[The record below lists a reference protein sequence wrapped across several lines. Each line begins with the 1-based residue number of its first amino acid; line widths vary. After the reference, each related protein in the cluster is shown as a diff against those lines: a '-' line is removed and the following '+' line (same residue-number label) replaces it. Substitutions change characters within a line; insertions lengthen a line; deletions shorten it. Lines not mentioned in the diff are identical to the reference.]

1 MPDDQ
6 KPQTPPAGSYPPGA
20 APAAPKWT
28 PKIGQ
33 LVLYT
38 FLEKVRTS
46 KGSEDVAKTYPL
58 IVTGQVV
65 VQAPEKDDKGNL
77 VPVSTEVKVGKT
89 AVTRQVPK
97 WVDTVLYEGLYFSAN
112 MQFPVS
118 KKGIQLSEL
127 APVEV

>member
-6 KPQTPPAGSYPPGA
+6 KPQTPPADKTPPA

-38 FLEKVRTS
+38 FSEKVRTP

-65 VQAPEKDDKGNL
+65 VQAPEKDDKGNI
-77 VPVSTEVKVGKT
+77 VPVSTDVKVGKT
-89 AVTRQVPK
+89 TITRQVPK

-112 MQFPVS
+112 MQFPVP